1 MSLSSAQSYQ
11 WTGRVLQSLR
21 RSLLEHDFLEIL
33 PALLSSEAEP
43 GARHSVAVLGD
54 RARPKVTAEGD
65 GRVSVDGKWA
75 YQLPV
80 SHSVEKQMALEH
92 TDRVYCLTPC
102 LRLLMDG
109 EEASGKHLYTFFQ
122 VVVEWR
128 AADAD
133 EALTVT
139 ESILGSLARHLEPIL
154 PDGAGTAVT
163 RLQGLRSGPYPRVSF
178 ADALKLGGRKPDE
191 PQNSDLTRDEERTLT
206 DSFDSPFWIHRY
218 PLGVRDSLYQ
228 RGEDGLQETY
238 DLMLPAGYGELA
250 TGGLRPRDRRR
261 SPNSPGCWVAS
272 PIRCTPT
279 GRSVQGSR
287 RPVSVSASNGSCG
300 TAPVP
305 TASWISSRL
314 TIPDPID
321 ASGRTSRP
329 PSTDRHRA
337 GEQPGRA
344 GRSSLAR
351 VECDGGRVPSRDSGR
366 MGPQAQGGEQRQDA
380 FTEPVGLLQMRLTRE
395 DELVD
400 AEPVELHDPG
410 GHLLMAA
417 HQGGTRAASDQADT
431 GPQIGRDLQGVAT
444 SAVQRDHAVL
454 AFRFAAGQTLLDR
467 ADHLRGET
475 VEQPP
480 GLGPRLLG
488 GVPGDHVEP
497 DAETHGVAPRRGEG
511 SDAGQ
516 LLGHLGGGS
525 PKVR

>member
-1 MSLSSAQSYQ
+1 MAPKSALGTAIASSPGSVVSLSSAQSYQ

-54 RARPKVTAEGD
+54 RARPKVTAESD

-92 TDRVYCLTPC
+92 ADRVYCLTPC

-139 ESILGSLARHLEPIL
+139 ESILGSLARHMKPIL
-154 PDGAGTAVT
+154 PDDAGTAVT

-191 PQNSDLTRDEERTLT
+191 PQNSDLTREEEWTLT

-250 TGGLRPRDRRR
+250 TGGLRPRDRRE
-261 SPNSPGCWVAS
+261 
-272 PIRCTPT
+272 IT
-279 GRSVQGSR
+279 
-287 RPVSVSASNGSCG
+287 
-300 TAPVP
+300 
-305 TASWISSRL
+305 
-314 TIPDPID
+314 
-321 ASGRTSRP
+321 
-329 PSTDRHRA
+329 
-337 GEQPGRA
+337 EQ
-344 GRSSLAR
+344 S
-351 VECDGGRVPSRDSGR
+351 
-366 MGPQAQGGEQRQDA
+366 
-380 FTEPVGLLQMRLTRE
+380 
-395 DELVD
+395 
-400 AEPVELHDPG
+400 
-410 GHLLMAA
+410 
-417 HQGGTRAASDQADT
+417 
-431 GPQIGRDLQGVAT
+431 
-444 SAVQRDHAVL
+444 
-454 AFRFAAGQTLLDR
+454 
-467 ADHLRGET
+467 
-475 VEQPP
+475 
-480 GLGPRLLG
+480 RLLG
-488 GVPGDHVEP
+488 GEP
-497 DAETHGVAPRRGEG
+497 NPVYADWKERSGIQTAGFGLGFERLVRYCAGADSVLDLLAAHDSGPNRRIGAHE
-511 SDAGQ
+511 
-516 LLGHLGGGS
+516 
-525 PKVR
+525 